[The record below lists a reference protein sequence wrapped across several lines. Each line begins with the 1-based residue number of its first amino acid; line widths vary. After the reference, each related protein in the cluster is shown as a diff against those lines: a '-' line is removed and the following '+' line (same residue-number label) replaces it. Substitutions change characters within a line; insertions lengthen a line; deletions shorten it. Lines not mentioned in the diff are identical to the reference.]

1 MQKELFTLIIK
12 TNKKNK
18 EENMKTKYIKKI
30 KKANHVKRT
39 SDWFDTHLQVIGC
52 DDNDKVKSYLKDRL
66 MSDFLDGKFE
76 SKKN

>member
-1 MQKELFTLIIK
+1 
-12 TNKKNK
+12 
-18 EENMKTKYIKKI
+18 MKTKYIKKI